1 MSLIQALKEVSTLPK
16 SKTNL
21 TISSFSFYL
30 LTKAYLLFCSPVKAK
45 SLVGEMLNK
54 RLITKQTPK
63 DGIPVNHVMVAE
75 SVDILRETYL
85 CILMD
90 R

>member
-1 MSLIQALKEVSTLPK
+1 MAIFQALV
-16 SKTNL
+16 NNFHDD
-21 TISSFSFYL
+21 FSPL
-30 LTKAYLLFCSPVKAK
+30 KAQ
-45 SLVGEMLNK
+45 SLVGEMLHK
-54 RLITKQTPK
+54 KLITKQTPK
-63 DGIPVNHVMVAE
+63 EGIPVNHVMVAE

>member
-1 MSLIQALKEVSTLPK
+1 V
-16 SKTNL
+16 N
-21 TISSFSFYL
+21 FF
-30 LTKAYLLFCSPVKAK
+30 SPVKAK
-45 SLVGEMLNK
+45 SLVGEMLHK

>member
-1 MSLIQALKEVSTLPK
+1 MFNHIYNFLFKFDLMFSPK
-16 SKTNL
+16 
-21 TISSFSFYL
+21 
-30 LTKAYLLFCSPVKAK
+30 KAQ
-45 SLVGEMLNK
+45 SLVGEMLGK
-54 RLITKQTPK
+54 KLITKQTPK
-63 DGIPVNHVMVAE
+63 AGIPVNHVMVAE